1 MGKKALIISGVIIAI
16 FLTLFIL
23 WKTNNIKNEK
33 QLNKDLA
40 VRFCFGA
47 IAMAWHYR
55 YVFGV
60 KKIRYQAIPCG
71 RSATSSLFRLHSIT
85 L

>member
-47 IAMAWHYR
+47 IALAWH
-55 YVFGV
+55 
-60 KKIRYQAIPCG
+60 
-71 RSATSSLFRLHSIT
+71 
-85 L
+85 

>member
-23 WKTNNIKNEK
+23 WKTNNIKNEN

-47 IAMAWHYR
+47 IAMAWH
-55 YVFGV
+55 
-60 KKIRYQAIPCG
+60 
-71 RSATSSLFRLHSIT
+71 
-85 L
+85 